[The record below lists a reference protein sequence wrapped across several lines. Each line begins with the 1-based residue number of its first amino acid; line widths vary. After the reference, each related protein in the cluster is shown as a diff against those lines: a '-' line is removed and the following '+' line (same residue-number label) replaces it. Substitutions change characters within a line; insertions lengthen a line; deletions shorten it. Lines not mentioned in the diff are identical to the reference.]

1 MIGNKVFYQK
11 DLEDYQKD
19 MEGRRIY
26 VSNLSYETQWKQLKD
41 HMRRG
46 GEVVRVDIFQDDK
59 RRSRGCG
66 VVEYKTKEDC

>member
-26 VSNLSYETQWKQLKD
+26 VSNLSYET
-41 HMRRG
+41 
-46 GEVVRVDIFQDDK
+46 
-59 RRSRGCG
+59 
-66 VVEYKTKEDC
+66 

>member
-46 GEVVRVDIFQDDK
+46 GEVVRVDIF
-59 RRSRGCG
+59 
-66 VVEYKTKEDC
+66 